1 MDRGALASLHMNRVG
16 LRLLDYGDRAA
27 RRSGSSVELGE
38 RGGRHV
44 AKRWPM
50 LGEDVLPV
58 RHCPDDRIQPGHP
71 QCGHADPHGG
81 PAISTAGGSLAPAAL
96 PPYIVPS

>member
-1 MDRGALASLHMNRVG
+1 
-16 LRLLDYGDRAA
+16 
-27 RRSGSSVELGE
+27 
-38 RGGRHV
+38 
-44 AKRWPM
+44 M